1 MRYSKVTGT
10 HDGTLQFM
18 KSAFAQYTLPNL
30 RHLRVALE
38 VSRSRSVTQAA
49 KLAHLS
55 QPAVTQAINK
65 LEREL
70 RIALFERSRTGLQPA
85 AAGTAFLSRVE
96 RAFEHLTHGA
106 QQALRVSN
114 RSKESG
120 FRNFD
125 ALMTAQQLRA
135 LIALSDHRNFSIAAR
150 EVGIAQPSIHR
161 AARNL
166 ESLSGLEL
174 FRTTPIG
181 IELTP
186 SAQVLVPAA
195 KLAYSEIRQ
204 GLDEIR
210 EELGRGR
217 TSFHLG
223 ALPMARSMIVPR
235 AVNEMI
241 RHSPGL
247 QIHVLDGRYEE
258 LLRGLREGDI
268 DCLIG
273 ALRNPSSADDVIQE
287 PLVSDPLA
295 IVARSGHPLAARNTI
310 SLQDTLAY
318 PWVAPPKTTPAGIYL
333 FDTLRIGE
341 MAQTPVRVVSSSL
354 VFLRGLLQEGDYLT
368 IISRHQIQEEER
380 QGLLAALPVQLCN
393 NELDIGLTYRANWR
407 PTSVQKR
414 FLNLLRHAAMLIHNG
429 HRQLSPE
436 SMALPAFELVAHG
449 AQP

>member
-1 MRYSKVTGT
+1 
-10 HDGTLQFM
+10 M
-18 KSAFAQYTLPNL
+18 KSAFAQFTLPNL

-38 VSRSRSVTQAA
+38 VAKSRSVTQAA
-49 KLAHLS
+49 RLAHLS
-55 QPAVTQAINK
+55 QPAVTQAIAK

-70 RIALFERSRTGLQPA
+70 RIALFERSRLGLQSTST
-85 AAGTAFLSRVE
+85 GTAFLSRVE
-96 RAFEHLTHGA
+96 RAFEHLASGA

-135 LIALSDHRNFSIAAR
+135 LVALSDHRNFSMAAR
-150 EVGIAQPSIHR
+150 EIGIAQPSIHR

-181 IELTP
+181 IELTA

-204 GLDEIR
+204 GLDEIK

-217 TSFHLG
+217 SAFHLG
-223 ALPMARSMIVPR
+223 ALPMARSRIAPR
-235 AVNEMI
+235 AVHQMI
-241 RHSPGL
+241 SRSPGL
-247 QIHVLDGRYEE
+247 QIHVIEGRYEE

-273 ALRNPSSADDVIQE
+273 ALRNPPSADDVIQE
-287 PLVSDPLA
+287 PLITDPLA
-295 IVARSGHPLAARNTI
+295 IVARRGHPLASRASIT
-310 SLQDTLAY
+310 LQDTLSY
-318 PWVAPPKTTPAGIYL
+318 PWAAPPKTTPAGKYL
-333 FDTLRIGE
+333 FQTLRIGE
-341 MAQTPVRVVSSSL
+341 MTQTPVRVVSSSL
-354 VFLRGLLQEGDYLT
+354 IFLRGILLEGDYLT
-368 IISRHQIQEEER
+368 IVSRHQIQEEER
-380 QGLLAALPVQLCN
+380 QGLLVTLPIELHH

-407 PTSVQKR
+407 PTAVQKR
-414 FLNLLRHAAMLIHNG
+414 FLTLLREAAAELDKPD
-429 HRQLSPE
+429 RPLSPE
-436 SMALPAFELVAHG
+436 SMTGGRFEL
-449 AQP
+449 AQQETRP

>member
-1 MRYSKVTGT
+1 
-10 HDGTLQFM
+10 M
-18 KSAFAQYTLPNL
+18 KSALAQLALPNL
-30 RHLRVALE
+30 RHLRVALG
-38 VSRSRSVTQAA
+38 VAKNRSITQAA
-49 KLAHLS
+49 RLAHLS
-55 QPAVTQAINK
+55 QPAVTQAIAK

-70 RIALFERSRTGLQPA
+70 RIALFERSRSGLQPTA
-85 AAGTAFLSRVE
+85 IGTAFLSRVE
-96 RAFEHLTHGA
+96 RAFEQLASGA

-166 ESLSGLEL
+166 ESLSGLAL

-181 IELTP
+181 IELTT
-186 SAQVLVPAA
+186 SAQILVPAA

-204 GLDEIR
+204 GLDEIK
-210 EELGRGR
+210 EVAGRGR
-217 TSFHLG
+217 STFHLG
-223 ALPMARSMIVPR
+223 ALPMARSKIVPR
-235 AVNEMI
+235 AVHAMI

-273 ALRNPSSADDVIQE
+273 ALRNPQTADDVIQE
-287 PLVSDPLA
+287 PLLSDPLA
-295 IVARSGHPLAARNTI
+295 IVARRGHPLAGRDSVRI
-310 SLQDTLAY
+310 EETLAY

-333 FDTLRIGE
+333 FQTLRIGE

-354 VFLRGLLQEGDYLT
+354 VFLRALLQQGDYLT
-368 IISRHQIQEEER
+368 IISRHQVEDELRE
-380 QGLLAALPVQLCN
+380 GALVSLPVDL
-393 NELDIGLTYRANWR
+393 EHHDLDIGLTYRANWR
-407 PTSVQKR
+407 PTAVQKR
-414 FLNLLRHAAMLIHNG
+414 FLTLLRGAATNLG
-429 HRQLSPE
+429 PADRTLSSE
-436 SMALPAFELVAHG
+436 SMTANAFELVA
-449 AQP
+449 PEPRP

>member
-1 MRYSKVTGT
+1 
-10 HDGTLQFM
+10 M
-18 KSAFAQYTLPNL
+18 KSTFAQFTLPNL
-30 RHLRVALE
+30 RHLRVGLE
-38 VSRSRSVTQAA
+38 VEKSLSITQAA
-49 KLAHLS
+49 RLAHLS

-70 RIALFERSRTGLQPA
+70 RITLFERSRSGLQPTP
-85 AAGTAFLSRVE
+85 AGHAFLSRVE
-96 RAFEHLTHGA
+96 RAFEHLRHGA

-135 LIALSDHRNFSIAAR
+135 LIALSDHRNFSVAAR
-150 EVGIAQPSIHR
+150 EIGIAQPSIHR

-181 IELTP
+181 IELTAP
-186 SAQVLVPAA
+186 AQVLVPAA
-195 KLAYSEIRQ
+195 KLAYAEIRQ
-204 GLDEIR
+204 GLDEIK

-247 QIHVLDGRYEE
+247 QIHILDGRYEE
-258 LLRGLREGDI
+258 LLRGLREGEV

-273 ALRNPSSADDVIQE
+273 ALRNPPSADDVIQE
-287 PLVSDPLA
+287 PLISDPLA
-295 IVARSGHPLAARNTI
+295 IVVRRGHPLAARNTVG
-310 SLQDTLAY
+310 LRDTLAF

-333 FDTLRIGE
+333 FETLRIGE

-380 QGLLAALPVQLCN
+380 QGLLVALPVELHN

-407 PTSVQKR
+407 PTAVQKR
-414 FLNLLRHAAMLIHNG
+414 FLNLLRHAALRIRSG
-429 HRQLSPE
+429 ADSLLPE
-436 SMALPAFELVAHG
+436 SIKPLSFELVRAE
-449 AQP
+449 AQS